1 MAYRKL
7 TYEPDPLCIKCG
19 HLMSKHT
26 ATHTDRPL
34 CLACP
39 EGWCVTAGATSEEI
53 TGAIAS
59 AIREHDFAAVSSLLK
74 LLAVRDPHR
83 AGGRVRGDAGRT
95 GRARERRTEGRDGK
109 WLSPTAFWSQ
119 ARGPGLTGGQAT
131 ARTRPNARASR
142 PAASTP
148 EPVR

>member
-19 HLMSKHT
+19 HLRSKHT

-83 AGGRVRGDAGRT
+83 AGVVYGAMLAVLDGHGKDAPREEADKPVCPKCGTRGCLEDA
-95 GRARERRTEGRDGK
+95 ESLH
-109 WLSPTAFWSQ
+109 W
-119 ARGPGLTGGQAT
+119 
-131 ARTRPNARASR
+131 
-142 PAASTP
+142 
-148 EPVR
+148 